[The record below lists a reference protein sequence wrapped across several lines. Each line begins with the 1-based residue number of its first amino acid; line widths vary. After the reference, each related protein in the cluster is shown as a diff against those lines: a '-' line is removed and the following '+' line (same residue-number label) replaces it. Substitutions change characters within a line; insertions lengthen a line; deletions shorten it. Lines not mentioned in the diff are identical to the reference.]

1 MDNMPRNTWGQKN
14 DDDDD
19 GDNGEDDD
27 EGEDLR
33 ITPARAIRARQVI
46 STSSAPTKTFSKFIR
61 RSKQLHNMMMM
72 MTTVVMIMK
81 KMLTMAMI
89 SSPLSLCSPY

>member
-27 EGEDLR
+27 EGEDLNGLPQQELSVLDR
-33 ITPARAIRARQVI
+33 
-46 STSSAPTKTFSKFIR
+46 SSQR
-61 RSKQLHNMMMM
+61 HQLQP
-72 MTTVVMIMK
+72 K
-81 KMLTMAMI
+81 
-89 SSPLSLCSPY
+89 PLQTLKDDNKN